1 MSIMAIKIIL
11 GFLLSF
17 LVTYV
22 TIPSIIQIAKIKNLC
37 DMPNE
42 RTSHDTII
50 PTLGGLGIFVGFI
63 LSVSFWTDFTIY
75 PQLQYVIFAL
85 VLIFLLG
92 IKDDIIALSPLKKT
106 IGILIASAGITI
118 WGDIRISSFYG
129 VFGIGEIPYVVS
141 IIFSIFTIFAI
152 INAFN
157 LIDGI
162 NGLCSSTGIISSFG
176 FGLWFLLVGDDIS
189 IQRVIMI
196 ASLVGALTA
205 FLKYNVTPAKIFM
218 GDTGS
223 LILGLMISV
232 FAIEF
237 MEANHAYYG
246 KYRIESAPIVAI
258 GFMILPLTDMAKV
271 FVIRLSQGKSPFY
284 PDRNHIHHLLL
295 KLGYSHTKATAFLS
309 IVSLFFVGLVFWFQ
323 RIGTLNLALL
333 LFGLSFM
340 TTLLP
345 NYLLYKKEK
354 KEAESKKS
362 TFASVQRFD
371 FK

>member
-1 MSIMAIKIIL
+1 MILKIAL

-17 LVTYV
+17 LITYV

-37 DMPNE
+37 AVPNE
-42 RTSHDTII
+42 RASHDTVI
-50 PTLGGLGIFVGFI
+50 PTLGGLGIFVGFV
-63 LSVSFWTDFTIY
+63 LSICFWTDFMVY
-75 PQLQYVIFAL
+75 PQLQFILFAL

-92 IKDDIIALSPLKKT
+92 VKDDIIALSPMKKT
-106 IGILIASAGITI
+106 IGILIAAVGVVV
-118 WGDIRISSFYG
+118 WGDIRITSFYG
-129 VFGIGEIPYVVS
+129 LFGVEALPYYVS
-141 IIFSIFTIFAI
+141 VIFTIFTIFAI

-162 NGLCSSTGIISSFG
+162 NGLCSSTGIISSIG
-176 FGLWFLLVGDDIS
+176 FGIWFFLAGDEVS
-189 IQRVIMI
+189 AQRVIMI
-196 ASLVGALTA
+196 ASLVGALLA
-205 FLKYNVTPAKIFM
+205 FLRYNITPAQIFM

-223 LILGLMISV
+223 LILGLMISI

-237 MEANHAYYG
+237 IEANNLYTGPY
-246 KYRIESAPIVAI
+246 KLVSAPIVAV

-295 KLGYSHTKATAFLS
+295 KLGLSHTSATLILS
-309 IVSLFFVGLVFWFQ
+309 AVSVFFVALVFVFE
-323 RIGTLNLALL
+323 RVGSLNLAFI
-333 LFGLSFM
+333 LFGLALV

-345 NYLLYKKEK
+345 NYILYQKEK
-354 KEAESKKS
+354 KQALSKKS
-362 TFASVQRFD
+362 TFAAVQRFD

>member
-1 MSIMAIKIIL
+1 MTLMLVKIAL

-17 LVTYV
+17 LITYV

-37 DMPNE
+37 AVPNE
-42 RTSHDTII
+42 RTSHDTVI

-63 LSVSFWTDFTIY
+63 LSVCFWTDFTIY
-75 PQLQYVIFAL
+75 PQLQFILFAL

-92 IKDDIIALSPLKKT
+92 IKDDIIALSPMKKT
-106 IGILIASAGITI
+106 VGILIASVGVVV

-129 VFGIGEIPYVVS
+129 LFGVGDLPYAFSVF
-141 IIFSIFTIFAI
+141 FSIFTIFAI

-162 NGLCSSTGIISSFG
+162 NGLCSSTGIISSLG
-176 FGLWFLLVGDDIS
+176 FGIWFFLVGDDVS

-196 ASLVGALTA
+196 ASLIGALVA
-205 FLKYNVTPAKIFM
+205 FLRFNVTPAKIFM

-223 LILGLMISV
+223 LILGLMISI

-237 MEANHAYYG
+237 MEVN
-246 KYRIESAPIVAI
+246 YRYQGVYKLESAPIVAI

-271 FVIRLSQGKSPFY
+271 FIIRLSKKKSPFY

-295 KLGYSHTKATAFLS
+295 KLGYSHTKATALLS
-309 IVSLFFVGLVFWFQ
+309 IVSLFFVGLVFMFQ
-323 RIGTLNLALL
+323 RIGTLKLAIL
-333 LFGLSFM
+333 LFSIAVV
-340 TTLLP
+340 TTLIP
-345 NYLLYKKEK
+345 NYVLYRKEK
-354 KEAESKKS
+354 KEAALKKR
-362 TFASVQRFD
+362 TFVPVQRFD
-371 FK
+371 F